1 MRDEIDQ
8 SKQGERYLCLLGL
21 LTKPLPPIFPIV
33 MTLTTEIVD
42 RSTPTY
48 EVAAAIE
55 TYQLR
60 KVYRTGFWLNRKVES
75 LKECT
80 LQVYEGETFGLLGL
94 NGAGKTTLLKTLLGI
109 VKPTAG
115 KGLLLGKPLG
125 DRSIKQKIGYL
136 PENPYFYDFLTG
148 WELLEYTAGLFEI
161 PYSIQKQRIPA
172 LLEMVGLA
180 QSAAKKKQLRQ
191 YSKGMVQRVGMAQAL
206 INDPDLVFLDEPMS
220 GLDPLGR
227 KQMRDLIVSL
237 GDRGKTVFFNSHVLT
252 EVEQI
257 CSRVGIL
264 AQGELICCGTLSE
277 LLTNEDRYY
286 YVLDAVAIEIFS
298 VVGLIKSNI
307 ETIFGLERSTATARI
322 YGNITIDGCRINLAT
337 TRTRLA
343 RRVFYGT
350 DGTPRDSIEQ
360 LKSRNRE

>member
-1 MRDEIDQ
+1 
-8 SKQGERYLCLLGL
+8 
-21 LTKPLPPIFPIV
+21 
-33 MTLTTEIVD
+33 MTLTTERSD
-42 RSTPTY
+42 RSTPVY
-48 EVAAAIE
+48 EIESAIE
-55 TYQLR
+55 TYELR

-80 LQVYEGETFGLLGL
+80 LQVYQGETFGLLGL

-109 VKPTAG
+109 VKPTTG
-115 KGLLLGKPLG
+115 RGLLLGKPLG

-161 PYSIQKQRIPA
+161 PRSIQKQRIPA
-172 LLEMVGLA
+172 LLELVGLA

-206 INDPDLVFLDEPMS
+206 INDPELIFLDEPMS

-227 KQMRDLIVSL
+227 KQMREIIISL
-237 GDRGKTVFFNSHVLT
+237 GDRGKTVFFNSHVLA

-264 AQGELICCGTLSE
+264 AQGELICSGTLGE
-277 LLTNEDRYY
+277 LLTNDDRYY
-286 YVLDAVAIEIFS
+286 YVSGRGGNRDV
-298 VVGLIKSNI
+298 
-307 ETIFGLERSTATARI
+307 LERWISDPI
-322 YGNITIDGCRINLAT
+322 YYDDIWSGKMYGEPQEFMASL
-337 TRTRLA
+337 RLMNA
-343 RRVFYGT
+343 ELISLKQGRASLEEFFM
-350 DGTPRDSIEQ
+350 EQ
-360 LKSRNRE
+360 MELRGIRSSS

>member
-1 MRDEIDQ
+1 
-8 SKQGERYLCLLGL
+8 
-21 LTKPLPPIFPIV
+21 
-33 MTLTTEIVD
+33 MTLTTEILD
-42 RSTPTY
+42 RSIPAY
-48 EVAAAIE
+48 DIPAAIE
-55 TYQLR
+55 TYQLG

-75 LKECT
+75 LKACT
-80 LQVYEGETFGLLGL
+80 LQVYAGETFGLLGL

-109 VKPTAG
+109 VKPTSG

-125 DRSIKQKIGYL
+125 NRSAKQSIGYL

-161 PYSIQKQRIPA
+161 PRSIQKQRIPA
-172 LLEMVGLA
+172 LLDLVGLA

-206 INDPDLVFLDEPMS
+206 INDPELVFLDEPMS

-227 KQMRDLIVSL
+227 KQMREIIISL

-277 LLTNEDRYY
+277 LLTNDDKYYHVSGRGGTLEILDRW
-286 YVLDAVAIEIFS
+286 IE
-298 VVGLIKSNI
+298 
-307 ETIFGLERSTATARI
+307 
-322 YGNITIDGCRINLAT
+322 NITYTDDIWSGKIHGEPQEFMAT
-337 TRTRLA
+337 LRLMDA
-343 RRVFYGT
+343 ELISLQQGRASLEEFFM
-350 DGTPRDSIEQ
+350 EQ
-360 LKSRNRE
+360 MELRGIRSSS

>member
-1 MRDEIDQ
+1 
-8 SKQGERYLCLLGL
+8 
-21 LTKPLPPIFPIV
+21 
-33 MTLTTEIVD
+33 MTGSTAIVD
-42 RSTPTY
+42 ISTQVETI
-48 EVAAAIE
+48 ESAIE

-60 KVYRTGFWLNRKVES
+60 KVYRTGFFLDRKVES

-109 VKPTAG
+109 VKPTSG

-125 DRSIKQKIGYL
+125 DRSVKQKIGYL

-161 PYSIQKQRIPA
+161 PRSVQKQRIPA
-172 LLEMVGLA
+172 LLELVGLA

-206 INDPDLVFLDEPMS
+206 INDPELIFLDEPMS

-227 KQMRDLIVSL
+227 KQMREIIISL
-237 GDRGKTVFFNSHVLT
+237 GDLGKTVFFNSHVLS
-252 EVEQI
+252 EVEEI
-257 CSRVGIL
+257 CNRVGIL

-277 LLTNEDRYY
+277 LLTNNDTHY
-286 YVLDAVAIEIFS
+286 YVSGRGGNREILS
-298 VVGLIKSNI
+298 RWI
-307 ETIFGLERSTATARI
+307 
-322 YGNITIDGCRINLAT
+322 GNIKYYNDIWSGQINGEPQE
-337 TRTRLA
+337 
-343 RRVFYGT
+343 FMGT
-350 DGTPRDSIEQ
+350 LKLMNAELLSLKQGRASLEEFFMEQ
-360 LKSRNRE
+360 MEIRGIRSST

>member
-1 MRDEIDQ
+1 
-8 SKQGERYLCLLGL
+8 
-21 LTKPLPPIFPIV
+21 
-33 MTLTTEIVD
+33 MTGSTAIVD
-42 RSTPTY
+42 ISTPVETISS
-48 EVAAAIE
+48 AIE

-60 KVYRTGFWLNRKVES
+60 KVYRTGFFLDRKVES

-109 VKPTAG
+109 VKPTSG

-125 DRSIKQKIGYL
+125 DRSVKQKIGYL

-161 PYSIQKQRIPA
+161 PRSVQKQRIPA
-172 LLEMVGLA
+172 LLELVGLA

-206 INDPDLVFLDEPMS
+206 INDPELIFLDEPMS

-227 KQMRDLIVSL
+227 KQMREIIISL
-237 GDRGKTVFFNSHVLT
+237 GDLGKTVFFNSHVLS
-252 EVEQI
+252 EVEEI
-257 CSRVGIL
+257 CNRVGIL

-277 LLTNEDRYY
+277 LLTNNGTHYY
-286 YVLDAVAIEIFS
+286 AS
-298 VVGLIKSNI
+298 GR
-307 ETIFGLERSTATARI
+307 G
-322 YGNITIDGCRINLAT
+322 G
-337 TRTRLA
+337 
-343 RRVFYGT
+343 
-350 DGTPRDSIEQ
+350 
-360 LKSRNRE
+360 NREILSRWIGDIKYYNDIWSGQINGDPQEFMGTLKLMNAELLTLKQGRASLEEFFMEQMELRGIRSST

>member
-1 MRDEIDQ
+1 MNG
-8 SKQGERYLCLLGL
+8 S
-21 LTKPLPPIFPIV
+21 TA
-33 MTLTTEIVD
+33 IVD
-42 RSTPTY
+42 ISAPVETIS
-48 EVAAAIE
+48 AAIE

-60 KVYRTGFWLNRKVES
+60 KVYRTGFFLDRKVES

-125 DRSIKQKIGYL
+125 DRSVKQKIGYL

-148 WELLEYTAGLFEI
+148 WELLEYTSGLFEI
-161 PYSIQKQRIPA
+161 PRSVQKQRIPA
-172 LLEMVGLA
+172 LLDLVGLS

-206 INDPDLVFLDEPMS
+206 INDHELVFLDEPMS

-227 KQMRDLIVSL
+227 KQMREIIISL
-237 GDRGKTVFFNSHVLT
+237 GDLGKTVFFNSHVLS
-252 EVEQI
+252 EVEEI
-257 CSRVGIL
+257 CNRVGIL

-277 LLTNEDRYY
+277 LLTNNDRYY
-286 YVLDAVAIEIFS
+286 YAS
-298 VVGLIKSNI
+298 GR
-307 ETIFGLERSTATARI
+307 G
-322 YGNITIDGCRINLAT
+322 G
-337 TRTRLA
+337 
-343 RRVFYGT
+343 
-350 DGTPRDSIEQ
+350 
-360 LKSRNRE
+360 NREILSRWIGDIKYYNDIWSGQINGEPQEFMGTLNLMGAELLSLKQGRASLEEFFMEQMDLRGIRSST

>member
-1 MRDEIDQ
+1 
-8 SKQGERYLCLLGL
+8 
-21 LTKPLPPIFPIV
+21 
-33 MTLTTEIVD
+33 MTGSTAIVD
-42 RSTPTY
+42 ISTQVETI
-48 EVAAAIE
+48 ESAIE

-60 KVYRTGFWLNRKVES
+60 KVYRTGFFLDRKVES

-109 VKPTAG
+109 VKPTSG

-125 DRSIKQKIGYL
+125 DRSVKQKIGYL

-161 PYSIQKQRIPA
+161 PRSVQKQRIPA
-172 LLEMVGLA
+172 LLELVGLA

-206 INDPDLVFLDEPMS
+206 INDPELIFLDEPMS

-227 KQMRDLIVSL
+227 KQMREIIISL
-237 GDRGKTVFFNSHVLT
+237 GDLGKTVFFNSHVLS
-252 EVEQI
+252 EVEEI
-257 CSRVGIL
+257 CNRVGIL

-277 LLTNEDRYY
+277 LLTNNDRYY
-286 YVLDAVAIEIFS
+286 YAS
-298 VVGLIKSNI
+298 GR
-307 ETIFGLERSTATARI
+307 G
-322 YGNITIDGCRINLAT
+322 G
-337 TRTRLA
+337 
-343 RRVFYGT
+343 
-350 DGTPRDSIEQ
+350 
-360 LKSRNRE
+360 NREILSRWIGDIKYYNDIWSGQINGDPQEFMGTLKLMGAELLSLKQGRASLEEFFMEQMELRGIRSST